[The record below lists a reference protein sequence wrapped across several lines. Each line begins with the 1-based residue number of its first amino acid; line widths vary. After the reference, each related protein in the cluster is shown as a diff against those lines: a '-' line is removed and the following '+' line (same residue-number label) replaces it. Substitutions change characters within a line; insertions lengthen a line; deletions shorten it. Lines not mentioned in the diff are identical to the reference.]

1 VNFADSSGFFASFV
15 AGINIIFVVMS
26 EKQRTLA
33 KSISLSGKGLHTGVN
48 VRITFNPAPANHG
61 YKFCRTDLPGK
72 PVIDAL
78 AEYVSDTSRGTTIQ
92 QNNVSVGTVEHVL
105 ASFYGLG
112 VDNALIE
119 LDGPEAPI
127 MGGSAQKFVEAIKE
141 AGIVEQDEE
150 RNYFVIKEKL
160 AYSDEERG
168 VDLIVYPDDHLSI
181 NVLIDYNSRILG
193 NQYAILDN
201 IDEFEKNI
209 YNSRTFVFFHELE
222 PLYRNGLIKGGDLD
236 NAVVILE
243 KEVEQE
249 EIDRIARLFR
259 RPGISKHTAGVLNN
273 TELRYPNEPARH
285 KLLDLLGDLALVG
298 FPFKGKVVATKPGH
312 YANTRLARIIR
323 QEMKKSLSKHKIPF
337 YDPNRPPVYTLEDIK
352 KRLPHRAPFLLVD
365 KIISLDETTV
375 VGIKNV
381 TFNESFFQGHF
392 PDEPVMPGV
401 LLVEALAQ
409 SGGLLVLSGLD
420 EPERYS
426 TYFLKIDKLKFKQKV
441 VPGDTI
447 ILKMELTEPLRRGIV
462 TMYGQAFVGNNLVV
476 EGEMTAQ
483 VIKNK

>member
-1 VNFADSSGFFASFV
+1 
-15 AGINIIFVVMS
+15 MS

-33 KSISLSGKGLHTGVN
+33 SEISLSGKGLHTGVN
-48 VRITFNPAPANHG
+48 VKITFKPAPANHG
-61 YKFCRTDLPGK
+61 YKFCRVDLPGR

-78 AEYVSDTSRGTTIQ
+78 AENVSDTSRGTTLV
-92 QNNVSVGTVEHVL
+92 QNEASVATIEHVL

-119 LDGPEAPI
+119 IDGPEAPI
-127 MGGSAQKFVEAIKE
+127 MGGSALKFVEAIKE
-141 AGIVEQDEE
+141 AGITELKED
-150 RNYFVIKEKL
+150 RNYFVVKQKL
-160 AYSDEERG
+160 TWSDEEHG
-168 VDLIVYPDDHLSI
+168 VDLIIYPDDHLSI

-193 NQYAILDN
+193 NQYAILDTLE
-201 IDEFEKNI
+201 DFEKQI
-209 YNSRTFVFFHELE
+209 CSSRTFVFFHELE
-222 PLYRNGLIKGGDLD
+222 PLYKMGLIKGGDLD

-249 EIDRIARLFR
+249 EIDRIARLFN

-273 TELRYPNEPARH
+273 TQLIYPNEPARH
-285 KLLDLLGDLALVG
+285 KLLDLMGDLALVG
-298 FPFKGKVVATKPGH
+298 HPVKGKVVATRPGH
-312 YANTRLARIIR
+312 NANTRLSKMIR
-323 QEMKKSLSKHKIPF
+323 QEMKKSLSKRNIPV
-337 YDPNRPPVYTLEDIK
+337 YDPTIPPIYTIEEIK
-352 KRLPHRAPFLLVD
+352 KRLPHRAPFLMVD
-365 KIISLDETTV
+365 KIISLDETIV

-409 SGGLLVLSGLD
+409 CGGILVLSGLE
-420 EPERYS
+420 EPEKYS
-426 TYFLKIDKLKFKQKV
+426 TYFLKIDKLKFKHKV
-441 VPGDTI
+441 VPGDTV
-447 ILKMELTEPLRRGIV
+447 ILKMELAESMRRGIV
-462 TMYGQAFVGNNLVV
+462 TMFGQAFVGNNLVV